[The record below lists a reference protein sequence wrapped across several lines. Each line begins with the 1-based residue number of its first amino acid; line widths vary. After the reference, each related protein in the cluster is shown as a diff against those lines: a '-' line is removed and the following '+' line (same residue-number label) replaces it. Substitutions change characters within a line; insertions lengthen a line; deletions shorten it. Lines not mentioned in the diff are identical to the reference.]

1 VAQDV
6 AATDAVDVERKG
18 SQSNALPDG
27 FDYNQFATPPVGH
40 ASPRASTPEIV
51 MADGVRDNAEVSAQ
65 HGAYVTSSQ
74 TDYWDVDDAMLRQL
88 VAATK
93 NTVIVDGHVEGSAA
107 ELREN
112 QSGDG
117 DVSQTPA
124 RTVQEINGDLTTLM
138 MVSELSR
145 VSKPADV
152 PAAATAC
159 DRGTACP
166 AQPRHFVVVAIDF
179 GTALSGYAFAFVRDP
194 CRAIHMMRRWDG
206 GDPGVVNQK
215 TPTTLLLDPVGRFHS
230 FGYTARDFYHDLDED
245 EARQWL
251 FFDKFKMT
259 LHHADVIRTY
269 SQL

>member
-1 VAQDV
+1 
-6 AATDAVDVERKG
+6 
-18 SQSNALPDG
+18 
-27 FDYNQFATPPVGH
+27 
-40 ASPRASTPEIV
+40 
-51 MADGVRDNAEVSAQ
+51 MADGVSDAAEVSAQ
-65 HGAYVTSSQ
+65 HGVYVTSSQ
-74 TDYWDVDDAMLRQL
+74 TDNWDDDDAMLRQL

-93 NTVIVDGHVEGSAA
+93 TTVIVDGHVEASVAA
-107 ELREN
+107 TLREN

-117 DVSQTPA
+117 DVSQTSP
-124 RTVQEINGDLTTLM
+124 RTAQEINGDLATLM
-138 MVSELSR
+138 MVPELSTT
-145 VSKPADV
+145 SKSADV
-152 PAAATAC
+152 PARKPATAATAC
-159 DRGTACP
+159 DGGMACP
-166 AQPRHFVVVAIDF
+166 PPPRHFVVVAIDF

-259 LHHADVIRTY
+259 LHHADVMCSIVTVIV
-269 SQL
+269 